1 AYGELNL
8 SPQLAHLL
16 ADAPL
21 IGAYAKT
28 AASAFVIAGIAYIS
42 LVIGELV
49 PKQVALSNRER
60 IACTVAP
67 AMSALAMA
75 AAPIALLLR
84 LANTGVRRFGR
95 PAVREEPDV
104 TEEEVKS
111 MIAEGTEAGVFEK
124 AEQEIIERLLGVS
137 GRSVRSIM
145 VPRPD
150 IVWLDITESDER
162 LY

>member
-1 AYGELNL
+1 MPWVQLLVLLLLIALNGFLVMAELAIVSSRPARLQKMAADGMRGAEAALALNSDTARFLPSVQIGVTVVAILSGAYGELNL

-67 AMSALAMA
+67 AMSALAM
-75 AAPIALLLR
+75 
-84 LANTGVRRFGR
+84 
-95 PAVREEPDV
+95 
-104 TEEEVKS
+104 
-111 MIAEGTEAGVFEK
+111 
-124 AEQEIIERLLGVS
+124 
-137 GRSVRSIM
+137 
-145 VPRPD
+145 
-150 IVWLDITESDER
+150 
-162 LY
+162 